1 MEHQTQLQE
10 QIQHLLAVE
19 VVVQNQHQDHQE
31 LVEMV
36 VVEQEEMLLMVQREL
51 QTLEE
56 VVELVLEEQVVAEH
70 SLQVM
75 VVQVSW
81 LQDLVILM

>member
-1 MEHQTQLQE
+1 
-10 QIQHLLAVE
+10 LLAVE

-81 LQDLVILM
+81 LRELVILM

>member
-1 MEHQTQLQE
+1 
-10 QIQHLLAVE
+10 
-19 VVVQNQHQDHQE
+19 
-31 LVEMV
+31 MV

>member
-1 MEHQTQLQE
+1 
-10 QIQHLLAVE
+10 VE